1 MAVRALIIAIEN
13 YPEVVGGGIMAKTL
27 PGTLQAGRRFKDWLL
42 KKWKQEKRNDADTQL
57 IFCSEPV
64 QPGGSGASSK
74 DIRKALRDLK
84 EKGQSATEEL
94 HVFFSGHG
102 FSFLDKPGSR
112 ADILVTSDFEEPALS
127 PQCCVNLNEMV
138 LWLRSHLGF
147 GRHYYFVD
155 SCRNP
160 LTTKEIQIGRL
171 LPYDP
176 QASGD
181 ASTFLLQSTVE
192 GATAAVG
199 GPFPATLLDGLR
211 GSGRAKAWDAKVSD
225 AMFVR
230 YDTLR
235 SYLKQAATPDQQI
248 TSKTD
253 GTDGESDAILAVLRP
268 IPLSKCSIKINAPL
282 PVKGE
287 ILYRRGRSKVDEHQP
302 LNSKA
307 NVLTL
312 EFEPDDYTMAVRL
325 DDGPVSPS
333 GPVSVELWEDQTL
346 EFQGVK
352 KRRKALTGKKP
363 SAPPDLAAAA
373 SANVNFVV
381 PDHTTLTLR
390 NVFTGEETRIDNSQ
404 RARLPAGR
412 YLATLGSGATR
423 DIVRRE
429 IEVPPGEFVSV
440 NLGEWQQS
448 APHRAIASQ
457 LPTDAVYQNG
467 VDFSEALGGPI
478 NDPDLNLWLALIGGG
493 RILGSTGDYSKLSG
507 FPLHNFF
514 GEQPG
519 ASPVY
524 LLAGF
529 ENVGIRL
536 DVALSG
542 EATVAWSPAIEPPS
556 MPGIREAYMPAAPGS
571 ALLSFRIGDQQPYTV
586 STLASPNRGML
597 VTLTLDEDGKPR
609 IGQYLL
615 PIGHLID
622 RLPLEDAQ
630 QMRWRNKLRDVRVI
644 AQASRAFR
652 RRRDVQEEVPEVE
665 LMELFSAKW
674 VDPIGSSLAAYE
686 ALRRGR
692 KGGLREVIANMK
704 RFFGDLPDTACLA
717 RLAGEPIGHPVGTP
731 LFLDGLHAFPDYAAW
746 LPLPASHLDF
756 TGMWSAW
763 RAAVEG

>member
-1 MAVRALIIAIEN
+1 MAVRALIIAVEN
-13 YPEVVGGGIMAKTL
+13 YPKVAGGGMAKTL
-27 PGTLQAGRRFKDWLL
+27 PGTLQAGLGFKDWLL
-42 KKWKQEKRNDADTQL
+42 KKWKQEERNDADTQL

-64 QPGGSGASSK
+64 QPGGSGASSS
-74 DIRKALRDLK
+74 DIRKALLDLK

-94 HVFFSGHG
+94 YVFFSGHG
-102 FSFLDKPGSR
+102 FAFLDKPGSR
-112 ADILVTSDFEEPALS
+112 ADILITSDFEQPALS
-127 PQCCVNLNEMV
+127 PQCCLNLDEMV
-138 LWLRSHLGF
+138 LWLRSHLGP

-160 LTTKEIQIGRL
+160 LTTRQIQIAGL
-171 LPYDP
+171 LPIDP

-199 GPFPATLLDGLR
+199 GPFPAALLDGLR
-211 GSGRAKAWDAKVSD
+211 GRGRAKTWDANVSD

-235 SYLKQAATPDQQI
+235 SYLKRAAAPDQQI
-248 TSKTD
+248 TSKTA

-268 IPLSKCSIKINAPL
+268 IPLSKCNIKIDAPL
-282 PVKGE
+282 PVNGE

-302 LNSKA
+302 LDSNA
-307 NVLTL
+307 NFLTL
-312 EFEPDDYTMAVRL
+312 EFEPDDYTVAVRL
-325 DDGPVSPS
+325 DSGPVSPS
-333 GPVSVELWEDQTL
+333 APVSVELWEDQTL
-346 EFQGVK
+346 EFQGVNVL
-352 KRRKALTGKKP
+352 RRGPAGKKP

-373 SANVNFVV
+373 SADVDFVV
-381 PDHTTLTLR
+381 PGHTALNLR
-390 NVFTGEETRIDNSQ
+390 NVFTGEETRVDKSQ
-404 RARLPAGR
+404 RARLAAGR
-412 YLATLGSGATR
+412 YLATLGSDATR
-423 DIVRRE
+423 NIVRRE
-429 IEVPPGEFVSV
+429 IVVAPGEDVFV

-448 APHRAIASQ
+448 APHRAIAGQ
-457 LPTDAVYQNG
+457 LPPDAVHPDG
-467 VDFSEALGGPI
+467 LDFSETLGGPI
-478 NDPDLNLWLALIGGG
+478 SDPDLDLWLALIGGG
-493 RILGSTGDYSKLSG
+493 RILGSTGDYSKLTG
-507 FPLHNFF
+507 FPLHDFF

-524 LLAGF
+524 VLAGF
-529 ENVGIRL
+529 ENVDTRL
-536 DVALSG
+536 DVALSND
-542 EATVAWSPAIEPPS
+542 AAVTWSTAIEPPS

-571 ALLSFRIGDQQPYTV
+571 ALLSFRIGDEPPYTV

-622 RLPLEDAQ
+622 RLPLAVAEQ
-630 QMRWRNKLRDVRVI
+630 VRWRNHLRDVRFI

-652 RRRDVQEEVPEVE
+652 RRRDLQQEVPTDD
-665 LMELFSAKW
+665 LMELFYAKW

-692 KGGLREVIANMK
+692 RAELREVVANMK

-717 RLAGEPIGHPVGTP
+717 KLAGEPIGRPAGTP
-731 LFLDGLHAFPDYAAW
+731 LFLDGLRAFSDYAGW

-756 TGMWSAW
+756 TGLWSAW